1 MKRYNVINAD
11 GDVIRSIV
19 ANSQKGASE
28 KVKHLYGKASC
39 FLEIQLSKNIE
50 NYLKKLT

>member
-11 GDVIRSIV
+11 GEVIRSIV

-39 FLEIQLSKNIE
+39 FLRV
-50 NYLKKLT
+50 KLTHNNK